1 MARIKREDEVVVVSG
16 KDNGKKG
23 KVLRVFSEEGKVLV
37 QGINL
42 VKKHMRP
49 TQENPKGGIV
59 EVEKPIQ
66 ISNVQLVCPSC
77 SKPSR
82 VGYSILSDGSKNRI
96 CKKCQEII

>member
-1 MARIKREDEVVVVSG
+1 MARIKREDEVKIIAG
-16 KDNGKKG
+16 KDNGKRG
-23 KVLRVFSEEGKVLV
+23 KILRVYPKTEKVLV

-59 EVEKPIQ
+59 EVEKPIN
-66 ISNVQLVCPSC
+66 ISNVQLVCPRC

-82 VGYSILSDGSKNRI
+82 VGFSNLAGGTKNRI